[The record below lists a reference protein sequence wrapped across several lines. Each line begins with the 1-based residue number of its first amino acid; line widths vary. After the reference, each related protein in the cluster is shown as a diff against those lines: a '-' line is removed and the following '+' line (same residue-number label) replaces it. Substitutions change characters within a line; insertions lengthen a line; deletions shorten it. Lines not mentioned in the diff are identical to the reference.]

1 MPTNRLQSGASASL
15 CYRIVPLTMSKDT
28 AEAWFTT
35 ATHDLEAA
43 QILLNEYHYHDVIGL
58 LIQQGVEKSL
68 KGLLV
73 LHGEEPPR
81 THNLVEL
88 IGMAMKHLPE
98 LIRYAEHMPKMSA
111 YYVEANYPAPGRG
124 EHTRDELTA
133 SLGVAW
139 DISRVFER
147 LMEE

>member
-1 MPTNRLQSGASASL
+1 
-15 CYRIVPLTMSKDT
+15 MSKDT

-35 ATHDLEAA
+35 ASHDLEAA

-58 LIQQGVEKSL
+58 LIEQGVEKSL

-73 LHGEEPPR
+73 LHDEEPPR

-88 IGMAMKHLPE
+88 IGVAMKHLPE
-98 LIRYAEHMPKMSA
+98 LIQYAEHMPRISA
-111 YYVEANYPAPGRG
+111 YYVEASYPAPGWR
-124 EHTRDELTA
+124 EHTRDELAA

-139 DISRVFER
+139 DMLRAFER